1 MGAAAADDWG
11 ASGAPRKPKRGPI
24 RRPPPRPVQEDPDR
38 LKAALHA
45 RDAEGWTPAERAN
58 VVKLPEKPAEPPKLP
73 PADQEQLT
81 AVWLAFVEKYG
92 ANPLAF
98 AEEVLGLK
106 LMRHQRRFL
115 LALAAGKRRIAMRSG
130 HRVGKTLSLAV
141 AALWHLLTKY
151 PQKTLITAPS
161 SGQLFGSLFP
171 EIVSL
176 SKKLP
181 EFIRDL
187 LNFYVDE
194 INLKADPEGS
204 FLIARTADAN
214 KPEAFQGMH
223 SANVMLIWDEASGI
237 DERLFNAARG
247 SMASPN
253 AVRIMAGNPTRL
265 NNTFHRAFT
274 THAEKNFKIVVSSLG
289 LPTVDQDFVDEV
301 RDEFGEDSNEYR
313 IRVLGEFPE
322 TDDDSYISNALVKA
336 AMARNI
342 VRPPMSMVVYGVDP
356 SRSPDGRGD
365 NTVITRR
372 AGLHYVEDQ
381 KVFRKKDTMQIV
393 GEIVAMAEEDRN
405 RLVQEYK
412 DAGRPLLY
420 LPQVPAAV
428 IVDVIGIG
436 AGVVDRLRELDFNVI
451 AVNAAETS
459 SQDAGCLRER
469 DALWKRTLT
478 WLKDARSRLPKDDL
492 LQTEL
497 TSAHYEHTSAGVL
510 AIESKK
516 AMKKRGLRSPDRADS
531 LALALSCPPELL
543 INPAFAGGH
552 NSGRAGRLARGTG
565 GPTVTQS
572 RSY

>member
-1 MGAAAADDWG
+1 MSDAAQAPDWNDNPT
-11 ASGAPRKPKRGPI
+11 PRRRLSA
-24 RRPPPRPVQEDPDR
+24 RRPLSERPRDLRQSVE
-38 LKAALHA
+38 
-45 RDAEGWTPAERAN
+45 RDAEGWTPEERERAASTPLPDRPD
-58 VVKLPEKPAEPPKLP
+58 VVEPL
-73 PADQEQLT
+73 AQSQDQLT
-81 AVWLAFVEKYG
+81 ALYVRWVEVYG
-92 ANPLAF
+92 SNAVAF
-98 AEEVLGLK
+98 ATEVLGLR

-115 LALAAGKRRIAMRSG
+115 WALSVGRRRIAMRSG

-161 SGQLFGSLFP
+161 AGQLFGSLFP

-176 SKKLP
+176 AKKLP
-181 EFIRDL
+181 EFLRDM
-187 LNFYVDE
+187 LNFYTDE

-204 FLIARTADAN
+204 FLIARTADPN

-223 SANVMLIWDEASGI
+223 SANIMLIFDEASGI

-265 NNTFHRAFT
+265 HNTFHRAFT
-274 THAEKNFKIVVSSLG
+274 THAEKNFKVVVSSLG

-336 AMARNI
+336 AMVRNI
-342 VRPPMSMVVYGVDP
+342 GRPPLSLVAYGVDP

-372 AGLHYVEDQ
+372 YGLHFIAPQ
-381 KVFRKKDTMQIV
+381 TVFRKKDTMQIV
-393 GEIVAMAEEDRN
+393 GEIVAMAQEDR
-405 RLVQEYK
+405 
-412 DAGRPLLY
+412 DAYVRECKEIGRPLLY
-420 LPQVPAAV
+420 MPVIPAAV
-428 IVDVIGIG
+428 VVDVIGIG
-436 AGVVDRLRELDFNVI
+436 AGVVDRLTELGFNVI
-451 AVNAAETS
+451 PINAAETS
-459 SQDAGCLRER
+459 SDDRSCLRER
-469 DALWKRTLT
+469 DALWKRGLT

-492 LQTEL
+492 LRDEMTG
-497 TSAHYEHTSAGVL
+497 AHYDHSSAGIL

-531 LALALSCPPELL
+531 LFLALSCPPDLL
-543 INPAFAGGH
+543 TAHPNVGLSNNP
-552 NSGRAGRLARGTG
+552 NSGRLNRSTG
-565 GPTVTQS
+565 GATT
-572 RSY
+572 RARTY

>member
-1 MGAAAADDWG
+1 MSSAAPAFDWSN
-11 ASGAPRKPKRGPI
+11 ATDPRRRHSA
-24 RRPPPRPVQEDPDR
+24 RRPAQRPPELRRSVEPLPRDDEGWTAEERKRASAVVLPLPPRPPVLEPQAQSQDELRR
-38 LKAALHA
+38 LY
-45 RDAEGWTPAERAN
+45 
-58 VVKLPEKPAEPPKLP
+58 VK
-73 PADQEQLT
+73 
-81 AVWLAFVEKYG
+81 WVEVYG
-92 ANPLAF
+92 KNALAF
-98 AEEVLGLK
+98 ATEVLGLK

-115 LALAAGKRRIAMRSG
+115 AALSLGKRRIALRSG

-161 SGQLFGSLFP
+161 AGQLFGSLFP

-176 SKKLP
+176 AKKLP
-181 EFIRDL
+181 VFLKDL
-187 LNFYVDE
+187 LNFYTDE
-194 INLKADPEGS
+194 INLKSDPEGS
-204 FLIARTADAN
+204 FLIARTADPN

-223 SANVMLIWDEASGI
+223 SANIMLIFDEASGI

-265 NNTFHRAFT
+265 HNTFHRAFT
-274 THAEKNFKIVVSSLG
+274 THAEKNFCIAVSSLG

-336 AMARNI
+336 AQARNI
-342 VRPPMSMVVYGVDP
+342 QKPPLSLVVYGVDP

-372 AGLHYVEDQ
+372 YGLHYIAPQ
-381 KVFRKKDTMQIV
+381 RVFRKKDTMQIV

-405 RLVQEYK
+405 EYIRECK
-412 DAGRPLLY
+412 EIGRPLLFM
-420 LPQVPAAV
+420 PAIPAAV

-436 AGVVDRLRELDFNVI
+436 AGVVDRLKELDFNVI

-459 SQDAGCLRER
+459 SDDKSCLRER
-469 DALWKRTLT
+469 DALWKRGLT
-478 WLKDARSRLPKDDL
+478 WLKNARSKLPKDDL
-492 LQTEL
+492 LRDEL
-497 TSAHYEHTSAGVL
+497 TGAHYDHSSAGVL

-531 LALALSCPPELL
+531 LFLALSCPPDLL
-543 INPAFAGGH
+543 TTLPSGGH
-552 NSGRAGRLARGTG
+552 NSNPNNADRLNRGTG
-565 GPTVTQS
+565 APTAKT
-572 RSY
+572 Y

>member
-1 MGAAAADDWG
+1 M
-11 ASGAPRKPKRGPI
+11 SGAPSAPDRPTPENPRRSTSA
-24 RRPPPRPVQEDPDR
+24 RRPPDPGSRVRQSAPTPPRDEDGWTVEER
-38 LKAALHA
+38 ARAGMSTAALPA
-45 RDAEGWTPAERAN
+45 RPEHLEPQSQAEA
-58 VVKLPEKPAEPPKLP
+58 
-73 PADQEQLT
+73 T
-81 AVWLAFVEKYG
+81 ALWLDFVQKYG
-92 ANPLAF
+92 ADPVAF
-98 AEEVLGLK
+98 ATEVLGLK

-115 LALAAGKRRIAMRSG
+115 WALANGKRRIAMRSG

-161 SGQLFGSLFP
+161 AGQLFGSLFP

-176 SKKLP
+176 SKRLP
-181 EFIRDL
+181 VFIRDL
-187 LNFYVDE
+187 LNFYTDE

-204 FLIARTADAN
+204 FLIARTADPN

-223 SANVMLIWDEASGI
+223 SANIMLIFDEASGI

-265 NNTFHRAFT
+265 HNTFHRAFT
-274 THAEKNFKIVVSSLG
+274 THAEKNFKLHVSSQG

-313 IRVLGEFPE
+313 VRVLGEFPE
-322 TDDDSYISNALVKA
+322 TDDDSYISNSLVKA
-336 AMARNI
+336 AMGRVI
-342 VRPPMSMVVYGVDP
+342 HRPPLSMVVYGVDP

-372 AGLHYVEDQ
+372 YGLHYVEDQ

-393 GEIVAMAEEDRN
+393 GEIQALAEEDRN
-405 RLVQEYK
+405 SLVREYK
-412 DAGRPLLY
+412 ELGRPLLY
-420 LPQVPAAV
+420 LPNIPAAV

-436 AGVVDRLRELDFNVI
+436 AGVVDRLTELGFNVI

-459 SQDAGCLRER
+459 SIDASCLRER
-469 DALWKRTLT
+469 DALWKRGLD

-492 LQTEL
+492 LRDEL
-497 TSAHYEHTSAGVL
+497 TSAHYEYSSAGVL

-516 AMKKRGLRSPDRADS
+516 SMKKRGLRSPDRADS
-531 LALALSCPPELL
+531 LFLALSAPPELL
-543 INPAFAGGH
+543 LAPKGLPGSVD
-552 NSGRAGRLARGTG
+552 SGRGARLSRATS
-565 GPTVTQS
+565 GPTTHRQLS
-572 RSY
+572 R

>member
-1 MGAAAADDWG
+1 MSVAAEAIDWNDNPE
-11 ASGAPRKPKRGPI
+11 APR
-24 RRPPPRPVQEDPDR
+24 RRPSARKPLSERPRDLRQSIHTRDP
-38 LKAALHA
+38 
-45 RDAEGWTPAERAN
+45 EGWTPAERARHKADVLPFPAKPE
-58 VVKLPEKPAEPPKLP
+58 VVQAEP
-73 PADQEQLT
+73 DQEALT
-81 AVWLAFVEKYG
+81 GLWLGFVEKYG
-92 ANPLAF
+92 ADPVAF
-98 AEEVLGLK
+98 ATEVLGLR

-115 LALAAGKRRIAMRSG
+115 WALANGKRRIALRSG

-161 SGQLFGSLFP
+161 AGQLFGSLFP

-181 EFIRDL
+181 AFVRDL
-187 LNFYVDE
+187 LNFYTDE

-204 FLIARTADAN
+204 FLIARTADPN

-223 SANVMLIWDEASGI
+223 SANIMLIWDEASGI

-265 NNTFHRAFT
+265 HNTFHRAFT
-274 THAEKNFKIVVSSLG
+274 THAEKNFKIHVSSVG

-342 VRPPMSMVVYGVDP
+342 VRPPLSRVAYGVDP

-365 NTVITRR
+365 NTVITPRY
-372 AGLHYVEDQ
+372 GLHYIGKQ

-405 RLVQEYK
+405 EYVRECRLL
-412 DAGRPLLY
+412 GRPLLY
-420 LPQVPAAV
+420 MPQIPAAV
-428 IVDVIGIG
+428 VVDVIGIG
-436 AGVVDRLRELDFNVI
+436 AGVVDRLVELGFNVI

-459 SQDAGCLRER
+459 SDDRSCLRER
-469 DALWKRTLT
+469 DALWKRGLT
-478 WLKDARSRLPKDDL
+478 WLKDARSKLPKCDL
-492 LQTEL
+492 LAVEM
-497 TSAHYEHTSAGVL
+497 TSAHYDHSSAGVL

-516 AMKKRGLRSPDRADS
+516 SMKKRGLRSPDRADS
-531 LALALSCPPELL
+531 LFLALSCPPDLL
-543 INPAFAGGH
+543 VAAQGLGAV
-552 NSGRAGRLARGTG
+552 NSGHRGRLNRATG
-565 GPTVTQS
+565 GPTTS
-572 RSY
+572 R

>member
-1 MGAAAADDWG
+1 MSDAAAAALDW
-11 ASGAPRKPKRGPI
+11 SSNPNPRRRTSA
-24 RRPPPRPVQEDPDR
+24 RRPREGS
-38 LKAALHA
+38 
-45 RDAEGWTPAERAN
+45 RDAGQSRPLPTRDDEGWTPAERERASAT
-58 VVKLPEKPAEPPKLP
+58 VLRLPERPEKVEPAAQSQEELTKLYIRWV
-73 PADQEQLT
+73 EVYGKN
-81 AVWLAFVEKYG
+81 AV
-92 ANPLAF
+92 AF
-98 AEEVLGLK
+98 ATEVLGLR

-115 LALAAGKRRIAMRSG
+115 WALSVGKRRIALRSG

-151 PQKTLITAPS
+151 PQKCLITAPS
-161 SGQLFGSLFP
+161 AGQLFGSLFP

-176 SKKLP
+176 AKKLP
-181 EFIRDL
+181 EFLRDM
-187 LNFYVDE
+187 LNFYTDE
-194 INLKADPEGS
+194 INLKSDPEGS
-204 FLIARTADAN
+204 FLIARTADPN

-223 SANVMLIWDEASGI
+223 SANIMLIFDEASGI

-265 NNTFHRAFT
+265 HNTFHRAFT

-342 VRPPMSMVVYGVDP
+342 QKPPLSRVVYGVDP

-372 AGLHYVEDQ
+372 YGLHYIAPQ
-381 KVFRKKDTMQIV
+381 TVFRKKDTMQIV
-393 GEIVAMAEEDRN
+393 GEIQAMAQDDRD
-405 RLVQEYK
+405 EYIRE
-412 DAGRPLLY
+412 AQAVGRPLLFM
-420 LPQVPAAV
+420 PEIPAAV

-436 AGVVDRLRELDFNVI
+436 AGVVDRLKELGFNVI
-451 AVNAAETS
+451 AINAAETS
-459 SQDAGCLRER
+459 TDDKSCLRER
-469 DALWKRTLT
+469 DALWKRGLT
-478 WLKDARSRLPKDDL
+478 WLKDARARLPKDDL
-492 LQTEL
+492 LRDEMTG
-497 TSAHYEHTSAGVL
+497 AHYDHSSAGVL

-531 LALALSCPPELL
+531 LFLALSCPPELL
-543 INPAFAGGH
+543 TNTPGIGH
-552 NSGRAGRLARGTG
+552 NSNPNSGRLSRASG
-565 GPTVTQS
+565 GPTTT
-572 RSY
+572 RTY

>member
-1 MGAAAADDWG
+1 MSNAPAALDWSVDPD
-11 ASGAPRKPKRGPI
+11 ARRRTSA
-24 RRPPPRPVQEDPDR
+24 RRPLSERPRDLQSAIQE
-38 LKAALHA
+38 
-45 RDAEGWTPAERAN
+45 RDAEGWTAAERA
-58 VVKLPEKPAEPPKLP
+58 KAASLP
-73 PADQEQLT
+73 PRPDVVAPESQEALT
-81 AVWLAFVEKYG
+81 ALWLGFVEKY
-92 ANPLAF
+92 AADPVAF
-98 AEEVLGLK
+98 ATEVLGLK

-115 LALAAGKRRIAMRSG
+115 WALAVGKRRIAMRSG

-161 SGQLFGSLFP
+161 AGQLFGSLFP

-176 SKKLP
+176 SKRLP
-181 EFIRDL
+181 TFIRDL
-187 LNFYVDE
+187 LNFYTDE

-204 FLIARTADAN
+204 FLIARTADPN

-223 SANVMLIWDEASGI
+223 SANIMLIWDEASGI

-265 NNTFHRAFT
+265 HNTFHRAFT
-274 THAEKNFKIVVSSLG
+274 THAEKNFKIHVSSEN
-289 LPTVDQDFVDEV
+289 LPTVDKDFVDEV

-322 TDDDSYISNALVKA
+322 TDDDSYISNTLVKS

-342 VRPPMSMVVYGVDP
+342 VRPPLSVCCYGVDP

-372 AGLHYVEDQ
+372 YGLHFIGPQ
-381 KVFRKKDTMQIV
+381 TVFRKKDTMQIV

-405 RLVQEYK
+405 AYVQECR
-412 DAGRPLLY
+412 DVGRPLLFI
-420 LPQVPAAV
+420 PQIPAAV

-436 AGVVDRLRELDFNVI
+436 AGVVDRLTELGFNVI
-451 AVNAAETS
+451 PVNAAETS
-459 SQDAGCLRER
+459 SDDKSCLRER
-469 DALWKRTLT
+469 DALWKRGLT
-478 WLKDARSRLPKDDL
+478 WLKDARSRLPKCDL
-492 LQTEL
+492 LRDEL
-497 TSAHYEHTSAGVL
+497 TSAHYDHSSAGVL

-516 AMKKRGLRSPDRADS
+516 SMKKRGLRSPDRADS
-531 LALALSCPPELL
+531 LFLALSCPVELL
-543 INPAFAGGH
+543 TSAPGAGMAGS
-552 NSGRAGRLARGTG
+552 NGKGRLNRNSG
-565 GPTVTQS
+565 GPTTHA
-572 RSY
+572 RTY

>member
-1 MGAAAADDWG
+1 MGAAAAEKEPDWTRNPRG
-11 ASGAPRKPKRGPI
+11 YRKPPI
-24 RRPPPRPVQEDPDR
+24 RRPPARTVAPDETWTPEQRERASATVLTLPARPEEVPKVQTQEE
-38 LKAALHA
+38 LKALWGQWV
-45 RDAEGWTPAERAN
+45 R
-58 VVKLPEKPAEPPKLP
+58 
-73 PADQEQLT
+73 
-81 AVWLAFVEKYG
+81 KYRYD
-92 ANPLAF
+92 PLSF
-98 AEEVLGLK
+98 ATQVLNLR

-171 EIVSL
+171 EIVTL
-176 SKKLP
+176 SKRLP
-181 EFIRDL
+181 DFVRDL

-265 NNTFHRAFT
+265 HNTFHRAFT
-274 THAEKNFKIVVSSLG
+274 TNAEKNFKIVVSSLG

-322 TDDDSYISNALVKA
+322 TDDESYISNKLVKA

-342 VRPPMSMVVYGVDP
+342 LRPPMSLVCYGVDP

-372 AGLHYVEDQ
+372 YGIHYVSEQ

-405 RLVQEYK
+405 QMVREYK
-412 DAGRPLLY
+412 EAGRPLLY
-420 LPQVPAAV
+420 LPQIPAAIV
-428 IVDVIGIG
+428 VDVIGIG

-451 AVNAAETS
+451 ALNAAETS
-459 SQDAGCLRER
+459 SQDKSCLRER
-469 DALWKRTLT
+469 DALWKRCLT
-478 WLKDARSRLPKDDL
+478 WLKDARSRLPPDSL
-492 LQTEL
+492 LRDEL
-497 TSAHYEHTSAGVL
+497 TSAHYDHSSAGIL

-531 LALALSCPPELL
+531 LCLALSCPPELL
-543 INPAFAGGH
+543 LNPAFSGTGH
-552 NSGRAGRLARGTG
+552 NSAPGSRGLSRG
-565 GPTVTQS
+565 MGAPTVHT
-572 RSY
+572 Y

>member
-1 MGAAAADDWG
+1 MGDAAEDW
-11 ASGAPRKPKRGPI
+11 SRNPDRPV
-24 RRPPPRPVQEDPDR
+24 RRPPPSTRRPLSERPADLRKAIETRAKVEAVQGLPARPEVVAPEEPQ
-38 LKAALHA
+38 AALQ
-45 RDAEGWTPAERAN
+45 R
-58 VVKLPEKPAEPPKLP
+58 L
-73 PADQEQLT
+73 
-81 AVWLAFVEKYG
+81 WLDFVEKYG
-92 ANPLAF
+92 TNPELF
-98 AEEVLGLK
+98 ATEVLGLR
-106 LMRHQRRFL
+106 LMRHQRLFL
-115 LALAAGKRRIAMRSG
+115 RALAAGKRRIALRSG

-161 SGQLFGSLFP
+161 AGQLFGSLFP

-181 EFIRDL
+181 DFIRDL
-187 LNFYVDE
+187 LNFYTDE
-194 INLKADPEGS
+194 INLKSDPDGS
-204 FLIARTADAN
+204 FLIARTADPN

-223 SANVMLIWDEASGI
+223 SANIMLIWDEASGI

-247 SMASPN
+247 SMASPR

-265 NNTFHRAFT
+265 HNTFHRAFT
-274 THAEKNFKIVVSSLG
+274 THAEKNFCIHVSSLG
-289 LPTVDQDFVDEV
+289 LPTVDNDFVEEV

-313 IRVLGEFPE
+313 VRVLGEFPE

-336 AMARNI
+336 AQARNI
-342 VRPPMSMVVYGVDP
+342 QRPPMSMVVYGVDP

-372 AGLHYVEDQ
+372 CGLHYVENQ
-381 KVFRKKDTMQIV
+381 MVFRKKDTMQIV

-405 RLVQEYK
+405 RMVAEYK

-420 LPQVPAAV
+420 LPQIPAAV

-459 SQDAGCLRER
+459 SDDKSCLRER

-492 LQTEL
+492 LRDEL
-497 TSAHYEHTSAGVL
+497 TAAHYEYSSAGVL
-510 AIESKK
+510 TIESKK
-516 AMKKRGLRSPDRADS
+516 AMKKRGVRSPDRADS
-531 LALALSCPPELL
+531 LALALSAPVELL
-543 INPAFAGGH
+543 VNPVFSSGGGH
-552 NSGRAGRLARGTG
+552 NAQGARGGLSRGTG
-565 GPTVTQS
+565 GPTVQHS
-572 RSY
+572 RH